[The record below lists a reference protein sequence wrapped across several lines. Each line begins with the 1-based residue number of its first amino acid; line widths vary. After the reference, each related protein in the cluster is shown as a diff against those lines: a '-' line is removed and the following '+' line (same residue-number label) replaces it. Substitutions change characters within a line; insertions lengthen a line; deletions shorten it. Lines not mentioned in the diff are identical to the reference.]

1 MLSNFINFLFPL
13 RGYLFSVLLYMF
25 LITIIVIFTQL
36 IGFGVSIFSGLFLC
50 SVVPVKP
57 ADDKRRR
64 LTNKEKEQFTLSQ
77 KLTEILVGLILG
89 DLNIE
94 KQKGGVN
101 ARLRFEQGVIHKEYL
116 FHLYSIFQ
124 EYCSQVPMIQ
134 TRNPLSNNKTGKI
147 HNSIRFKTYSLPCFN
162 ELYNLIYP
170 ANGSLAGRKIVPLII
185 EELLTPLGLAYWIC
199 DDGSFCQTYRVV
211 ILNTQGFTKEEVELL
226 AKTLNDK
233 WDLKCTINKD
243 GNGYRIRIPQK
254 SLPILH
260 SLLGSTMPTMM
271 QHKIGL

>member
-1 MLSNFINFLFPL
+1 MFYLISSLRTSLSIVLF
-13 RGYLFSVLLYMF
+13 Y
-25 LITIIVIFTQL
+25 IAAIVIF
-36 IGFGVSIFSGLFLC
+36 VELFNPSSPVGEILLLLC

-57 ADDKRRR
+57 SDDKRRR
-64 LTNKEKEQFTLSQ
+64 LTNEEKEQFTLSQ
-77 KLTEILVGLILG
+77 KLKEIVVGLLLG
-89 DLNIE
+89 DLNVQ

-124 EYCSQVPMIQ
+124 EYCSQVPVLQIHK
-134 TRNPLSNNKTGKI
+134 PLSNNKTGKI
-147 HNSIRFKTYSLPCFN
+147 HTSVRFNTFSLPCFN
-162 ELYNLIYP
+162 ELYNLIY
-170 ANGSLAGRKIVPLII
+170 LDGRKIVPLII
-185 EELLTPLGLAYWIC
+185 AELLTPLGLAYWIC

-233 WDLKCTINKD
+233 WDLKCTFNKD